1 MLIRLSRFGKDLRE
15 PLDELELGRD
25 LAALVGDL
33 LLRSETSLSYGPAHQ
48 KEDHLLVE
56 LRGACAVLERYLL
69 KESENAQG
77 RVA

>member
-33 LLRSETSLSYGPAHQ
+33 LLRPEPSLSNGPAHRM
-48 KEDHLLVE
+48 EDDLLVE
-56 LRGACAVLERYLL
+56 L
-69 KESENAQG
+69 
-77 RVA
+77 

>member
-33 LLRSETSLSYGPAHQ
+33 LLRSKIIREQWTDPSEGTPPTCRA
-48 KEDHLLVE
+48 
-56 LRGACAVLERYLL
+56 LRR
-69 KESENAQG
+69 SH
-77 RVA
+77 RP